1 MNFAP
6 FPTVT
11 FQDDQTTMLTV
22 DEALG
27 LVLENVRPVTTR
39 EVALA
44 EALGCL
50 LAEAATSD
58 VDSPPHDKSI
68 VDGYAIR
75 SADLSDG
82 TAELRVIE
90 EVTAGRVPEH
100 SVGPGSATRIMTGAP
115 IPAGADMVVM
125 VEKTRQLSPDT
136 VRIEGAKPVAG
147 ANIARRGISMRCGD
161 KVLAAGRGVLTPA
174 EIGLLAEVGRA
185 RVAVVPRPHVAV
197 LATGDELVPA
207 DAVPQNGQIRNSN
220 GPMLSAFVTRSGG
233 SAHDLGIA
241 RDDRDDLRRKIA
253 DGLTFDALVLSGG
266 VSAGVL
272 DLVPGILAE
281 LGVVE
286 VFHKVSLKPGKPIW
300 FGTYTDGHGVV
311 KPVFGLPGNP
321 VSSLVCFE
329 LFVRPAI
336 SRLRG
341 VDWGIQPV
349 EYLEQI
355 TEPFTHRGDRPT
367 FWPGVRR
374 GFDHERGV
382 GLVSPCKWQG
392 SGDLRGII
400 AADCFICFPAGDKHY
415 SAGDEV
421 AVRPHSTNLA
431 Y

>member
-1 MNFAP
+1 
-6 FPTVT
+6 
-11 FQDDQTTMLTV
+11 MLTV
-22 DEALG
+22 DDALR
-27 LVLENVRPVTTR
+27 LVLENVRPVAAR

-50 LAEAATSD
+50 LAQPATSD
-58 VDSPPHDKSI
+58 IDSPPYDKSI

-75 SADLSDG
+75 SADLRDG
-82 TAELRVIE
+82 AAELRVIE
-90 EVTAGRVPEH
+90 EVTAGRVPTHAVE
-100 SVGPGSATRIMTGAP
+100 PGTATRIMTGAP
-115 IPAGADMVVM
+115 VPAGADMVVM
-125 VEKTRQLSPDT
+125 VEKTRQPTPET
-136 VRIEGAKPVAG
+136 VHIDGAKPTAG
-147 ANIARRGISMRCGD
+147 GNIARRGNSMRRGET
-161 KVLAAGRGVLTPA
+161 VLPAAGRGVLTPS
-174 EIGLLAEVGRA
+174 EIGLLAEVGRG

-207 DAVPQNGQIRNSN
+207 DATPQDGQIRNSN
-220 GPMLSAFVTRSGG
+220 GPMLSAFVTRAGG

-241 RDDRDDLRRKIA
+241 RDDPEDLRRKIA

-281 LGVVE
+281 LGVVA

-300 FGTYTDGHGVV
+300 FGTYTDGQGTA

-329 LFVRPAI
+329 LFVQPAI

-341 VDWGIQPV
+341 VHWGIQPI
-349 EYLEQI
+349 EYIEQI

-374 GFDHERGV
+374 GFDHERGT

-392 SGDLRGII
+392 SGDLRGIV
-400 AADCFICFPAGDKHY
+400 AADCFLCFPAGDKHY

-421 AVRPHSTNLA
+421 AVRPHAANYA

>member
-1 MNFAP
+1 
-6 FPTVT
+6 
-11 FQDDQTTMLTV
+11 MLTV

-27 LVLENVRPVTTR
+27 LVLENVRPVAAR
-39 EVALA
+39 NVALA

-50 LAEAATSD
+50 LAEPAVSD
-58 VDSPPHDKSI
+58 VDSPPYDKSV
-68 VDGYAIR
+68 VDGYAVR
-75 SADLSDG
+75 SADLAAGDV
-82 TAELRVIE
+82 ELRVVE
-90 EVTAGRVPEH
+90 EVTAGRLPTQ
-100 SVGPGSATRIMTGAP
+100 SVEPGTATRIMTGAP

-125 VEKTRQLSPDT
+125 VERTSRPTADAASIGDA
-136 VRIEGAKPVAG
+136 VRIEGVKSAAG
-147 ANIARRGISMRCGD
+147 ANIVRRGTSMRRGD
-161 KVLAAGRGVLTPA
+161 TVLAAARNVLTPA
-174 EIGLLAEVGRA
+174 EIGLLAEVGRS

-197 LATGDELVPA
+197 LATGDELVSA
-207 DAVPQNGQIRNSN
+207 DTVPLEGQIRNSN
-220 GPMLSAFVTRSGG
+220 GPMLSAFVTRAGG

-253 DGLTFDALVLSGG
+253 DGLTFDTLILSGG

-272 DLVPGILAE
+272 DLVPGILSE

-300 FGTYTDGHGVV
+300 FGTYTDGHGTV

-329 LFVRPAI
+329 LFVQPAI

-341 VDWGIQPV
+341 VNWGIQAYEV
-349 EYLEQI
+349 VEQI

-367 FWPGVRR
+367 YWPGVRR
-374 GFDHERGV
+374 GYDPERGT
-382 GLVSPCKWQG
+382 GLVSPCKWHG
-392 SGDLRGII
+392 SGDLRGLI
-400 AADCFICFPAGDKHY
+400 AADCFLCFPAGDKHY

-421 AVRPHSTNLA
+421 AVRPHSANLA

>member
-1 MNFAP
+1 
-6 FPTVT
+6 
-11 FQDDQTTMLTV
+11 MLTV
-22 DEALG
+22 EEALG
-27 LVLENVRPVTTR
+27 LVLDNVHPVAAR
-39 EVALA
+39 DVALA

-58 VDSPPHDKSI
+58 VDSPPYDKSI

-75 SADLSDG
+75 AADLVDG
-82 TAELRVIE
+82 TADLRVIE
-90 EVTAGRVPEH
+90 EVTAGRVPTLAIE
-100 SVGPGSATRIMTGAP
+100 SGTATRIMTGAP
-115 IPAGADMVVM
+115 LPTGADMVVM
-125 VEKTRQLSPDT
+125 VEKTRQPTSDT
-136 VRIEGAKPVAG
+136 VRIEGAKPVVG
-147 ANIARRGISMRCGD
+147 ANIVRRGKSMRCGET
-161 KVLAAGRGVLTPA
+161 VLAAGRGVLTPS

-207 DAVPQNGQIRNSN
+207 DVVPKEGQIRNSN
-220 GPMLSAFVTRSGG
+220 GPMLSAFITRAGG

-241 RDDRDDLRRKIA
+241 RDDRDELRRKIA

-272 DLVPGILAE
+272 DLVPGILLE

-300 FGTYTDGHGVV
+300 FGTYTDGQGTA

-329 LFVRPAI
+329 LFVQPAI

-341 VDWGIQPV
+341 VSWGIQPI
-349 EYLEQI
+349 EYVEQI

-367 FWPGVRR
+367 YWPGIRC
-374 GFDHERGV
+374 GYDHERGT

-392 SGDLRGII
+392 SGDLRGIV
-400 AADCFICFPAGDKHY
+400 AADCFLCFPPGDKHY

-421 AVRPHSTNLA
+421 AVRPHSANFA

>member
-1 MNFAP
+1 
-6 FPTVT
+6 
-11 FQDDQTTMLTV
+11 MLTV
-22 DEALG
+22 EEALS
-27 LVLENVRPVTTR
+27 LVLENVLPVTAR
-39 EVALA
+39 DVALA

-58 VDSPPHDKSI
+58 IDSPPYDKSI

-75 SADLSDG
+75 AADLVDG
-82 TAELRVIE
+82 AADLRVIE
-90 EVTAGRVPEH
+90 EVTAGRVPTLAIEQ
-100 SVGPGSATRIMTGAP
+100 GTATRIMTGAP
-115 IPAGADMVVM
+115 LPTGADMVVM
-125 VEKTRQLSPDT
+125 VEKTAQPASNAGSSADI
-136 VRIEGAKPVAG
+136 VRIEGVKPVAG
-147 ANIARRGISMRCGD
+147 ANIARLGTSMRRGET
-161 KVLAAGRGVLTPA
+161 VLKAGGGGAGGAGRSVITPS

-207 DAVPQNGQIRNSN
+207 DVVPTEGQIRNSN
-220 GPMLSAFVTRSGG
+220 GPMLSAFVTRAGG

-241 RDDRDDLRRKIA
+241 RDDRDELRRKIA

-286 VFHKVSLKPGKPIW
+286 IFHKVRLKPGKPIW
-300 FGTYTDGHGVV
+300 FGTYTDGQGTA

-329 LFVRPAI
+329 LFVQPAI

-341 VDWGIQPV
+341 VNWGIQPIEYV
-349 EYLEQI
+349 EQL

-367 FWPGVRR
+367 YWPGIRC
-374 GFDHERGV
+374 GYDHERGT

-392 SGDLRGII
+392 SGDLRGIV
-400 AADCFICFPAGDKHY
+400 AADCFLCFPPGDKHY

-421 AVRPHSTNLA
+421 AVRPHSANFA